1 MLFKKF
7 TAPCRVDYVPSPY
20 EPNEEGVMDVGYK
33 NGVMSDGRPYRL
45 ECWRMDELL
54 MLTVLFSNQGL
65 TGYKRADVPLLLE
78 GEEILRF
85 VGAGKPRLQA
95 AQTTDDVG
103 QSMWA
108 INLMLADNR
117 GTYAELAVQLHS
129 YRL

>member
-65 TGYKRADVPLLLE
+65 TGYKRADMPLLLE

-108 INLMLADNR
+108 INLMLADNK

-129 YRL
+129 YKL

>member
-65 TGYKRADVPLLLE
+65 SAYKRVDMPLLLE
-78 GEEILRF
+78 GEGILQF
-85 VGAGKPRLQA
+85 VGTSKPRLQA
-95 AQTTDDVG
+95 TQTTDDVG

-108 INLMLADNR
+108 LNLMLADGK
-117 GTYAELAVQLHS
+117 GTYAELTVKLNS

>member
-65 TGYKRADVPLLLE
+65 TGYKRADMPLLLE

-85 VGAGKPRLQA
+85 VGEGKPRLQA

-129 YRL
+129 YKL

>member
-7 TAPCRVDYVPSPY
+7 TAPCRGDYVPSPY

-65 TGYKRADVPLLLE
+65 TGYKRADMPLLLE

-129 YRL
+129 YKL

>member
-65 TGYKRADVPLLLE
+65 TGYKRADMPLLLE

-108 INLMLADNR
+108 INLMLADNK

>member
-1 MLFKKF
+1 
-7 TAPCRVDYVPSPY
+7 
-20 EPNEEGVMDVGYK
+20 
-33 NGVMSDGRPYRL
+33 
-45 ECWRMDELL
+45 MDEML

-65 TGYKRADVPLLLE
+65 SAYSRADMPLLLE

-85 VGAGKPRLQA
+85 VGSGKPRLQA

-108 INLMLADNR
+108 LNLMLADSK
-117 GTYAELAVQLHS
+117 GTYAELLVQLNS